1 VSHCYSPG
9 CSGGAEPRRTC
20 KRRDRTAA
28 LALAD
33 PNRIA
38 LCVRADCRDW
48 LADAVRQE
56 LRPRLAEQGFRGS
69 GATFVLPS
77 HSHFATVGL
86 QKSQLSHRETLKF
99 TANVT
104 VVAKYVWLSLR
115 DAKPHLPIREPNT
128 RYGGEVWQRRIGK
141 LLPDGKTSGG
151 QSPAKLTPQMPSGNS
166 HRPWRCMCYRR
177 CVLDSARA
185 TAVLPAGC
193 RSIRFG
199 PSILGEYT

>member
-1 VSHCYSPG
+1 MSHCYSPG

-128 RYGGEVWQRRIGK
+128 RYGGEVWQRRIGN
-141 LLPDGKTSGG
+141 LLPDGQDKWWSIASEADATNAVGEL
-151 QSPAKLTPQMPSGNS
+151 A
-166 HRPWRCMCYRR
+166 
-177 CVLDSARA
+177 SAVEVY
-185 TAVLPAGC
+185 VLPAMRARLSARNCGAAC
-193 RSIRFG
+193 R
-199 PSILGEYT
+199 L